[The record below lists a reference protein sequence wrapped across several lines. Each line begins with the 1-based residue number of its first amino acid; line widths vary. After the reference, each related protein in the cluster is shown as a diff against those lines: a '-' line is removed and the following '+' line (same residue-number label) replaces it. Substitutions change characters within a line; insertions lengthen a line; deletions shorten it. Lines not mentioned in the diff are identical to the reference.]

1 MFRDKKEGGRIMK
14 TKEEI
19 KQWLLENCLNEGGYL
34 DLSGLD
40 FSDFDGDIYIG
51 RMIVKKS
58 LRQDEQIVKG
68 NLFQSY
74 QLVGKDLYECCSSA
88 NRKFRHRGKYPM
100 LVLWNRLFS
109 PRYKDNVTAQE
120 KQQKDE

>member
-1 MFRDKKEGGRIMK
+1 MK

>member
-1 MFRDKKEGGRIMK
+1 MK

-19 KQWLLENCLNEGGYL
+19 KQWLLENCVNENGDL

-68 NLFQSY
+68 NLFQSG
-74 QLVGKDLYECCSSA
+74 QLVGNTLYEDKS
-88 NRKFRHRGKYPM
+88 REKYPKS
-100 LVLWNRLFS
+100 LIKEYIFF
-109 PRYKDNVTAQE
+109 PF
-120 KQQKDE
+120 